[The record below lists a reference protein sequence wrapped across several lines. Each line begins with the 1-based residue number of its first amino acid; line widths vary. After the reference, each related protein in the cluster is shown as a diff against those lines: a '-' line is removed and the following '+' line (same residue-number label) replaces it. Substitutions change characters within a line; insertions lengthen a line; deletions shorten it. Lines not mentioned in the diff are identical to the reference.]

1 MLPYLSEFLGTALLI
16 LIGEN
21 VIANVNL
28 RKSGHHGA
36 GILQIAIC
44 WGFAVALPCIVFNN
58 SGAHFNPAITV
69 AFAVEGTFPWAM
81 VPGYIVAQ
89 LCGGFVGAFIVYL
102 LFKKHLEDEPNTDT
116 KLTVFATK
124 ASIPNWPL
132 NCLSEIVGTFILV
145 FCIKGMGQL
154 VGIPAGLDKLIVGG
168 VIATIVMCMGGVTC
182 ACLNPARDW
191 GPRLVYTLMPMGKK
205 GDKEWKYGI
214 IVAGLAPFV
223 GAFAAIALNAVI
235 PW

>member
-1 MLPYLSEFLGTALLI
+1 MLPYLSEFLGTAMLL
-16 LIGEN
+16 LIGEM
-21 VIANVNL
+21 VIANVTL
-28 RKSGHHGA
+28 RKSGHNGA
-36 GILQIAIC
+36 GITQIGIV
-44 WGFAVALPCIVFNN
+44 WGFAVAIPCIIFNN

-69 AFAVEGTFPWAM
+69 AFAVEGTFPWEM

-89 LCGGFVGAFIVYL
+89 LCGGFVGAFLVYL
-102 LFKKHLEDEPNTDT
+102 VFKKHLTDEPNTDT
-116 KLTVFATK
+116 KLCVFATK

-145 FCIKGMGQL
+145 FCIKGLGQL
-154 VGIPAGLDKLIVGG
+154 AGIPAGLDKLIVGG
-168 VIATIVMCMGGVTC
+168 IIATIVMSMGGVTC

-205 GDKEWKYGI
+205 GDKQWKYGI

-223 GAFAAIALNAVI
+223 GALAAVALNMAI